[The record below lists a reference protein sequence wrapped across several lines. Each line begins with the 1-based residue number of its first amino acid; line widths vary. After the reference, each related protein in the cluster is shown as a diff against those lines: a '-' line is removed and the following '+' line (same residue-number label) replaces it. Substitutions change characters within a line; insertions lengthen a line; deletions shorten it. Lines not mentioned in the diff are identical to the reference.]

1 MRSVEKMYWYCNLY
15 DYCLNVDIFS
25 ETIYTYDP
33 SLNYAIAM
41 DFNTVAL
48 PVSIRAEGIK
58 LFPDFHHFACFIQ
71 YIYVCRFRKSL
82 YEIPSF
88 PQKSENPL
96 QKVSDLL

>member
-1 MRSVEKMYWYCNLY
+1 MTFVTILCMDMVNIRSFHLSNSVSILY
-15 DYCLNVDIFS
+15 
-25 ETIYTYDP
+25 
-33 SLNYAIAM
+33 
-41 DFNTVAL
+41 
-48 PVSIRAEGIK
+48 IRAEGIK
-58 LFPDFHHFACFIQ
+58 LFPDFHHFARFIQ

>member
-1 MRSVEKMYWYCNLY
+1 ML
-15 DYCLNVDIFS
+15 DFLFGGFS
-25 ETIYTYDP
+25 SI
-33 SLNYAIAM
+33 
-41 DFNTVAL
+41 
-48 PVSIRAEGIK
+48 PVGLSARAEGIK
-58 LFPDFHHFACFIQ
+58 LFPDFHHFARFIQ